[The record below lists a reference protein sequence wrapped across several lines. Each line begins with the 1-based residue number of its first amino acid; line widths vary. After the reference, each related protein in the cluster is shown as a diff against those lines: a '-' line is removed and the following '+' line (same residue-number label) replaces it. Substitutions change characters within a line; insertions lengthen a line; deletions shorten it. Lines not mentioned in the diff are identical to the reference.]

1 MLAWFGQR
9 MTAGSQQEEGG
20 TATSGSTP
28 SALTD
33 AEAATEAFPMLP
45 SWAPEVVQNFWRM
58 LESHPTLVF
67 VLIVALGFIA
77 ANLASTLIRRGLA
90 RLTAKTETELDDR
103 LVELLH
109 RPVFQTVFL
118 CGLALATRTLGLP
131 VGFTNNVVNILQS
144 IVVLAWLFAGFPICR
159 LALDFL
165 GALQNRFELVEE
177 RTIPLFEITMKLI
190 IFGGA
195 TYVFLQ
201 IWSIDATA
209 WLASAGV
216 VGIAVGFAAKDT
228 LANLFSGF
236 FIVAD
241 APYKLGDFV
250 VLTSGERGMIT
261 NVGIRSTRLLTRD
274 DIEITVPNAL
284 IANGKIINESGGPS
298 EAERI
303 RIKVGVAY
311 GSDVDQVCAV
321 LNKLAVEHDHI
332 RAAPTPRVRLRGFGA
347 SSLDFE
353 LLCWIDNPVLRGKL
367 SHELYM
373 EVYKTFGDLGIEI
386 PFTQADLHIKE
397 IPAAWMSG

>member
-1 MLAWFGQR
+1 MLAQFGNFMLASSQPEAAGGS
-9 MTAGSQQEEGG
+9 AGSQAAASGGSQE
-20 TATSGSTP
+20 ATQ
-28 SALTD
+28 
-33 AEAATEAFPMLP
+33 AFPLLP
-45 SWAPEVVQNFWRM
+45 SWTPEPIQAFWQM
-58 LESHPTLVF
+58 LESHPMMVF
-67 VLIVALGFIA
+67 FLIVLIGLV
-77 ANLASTLIRRGLA
+77 LAKLAQMIIHNGLA
-90 RLTAKTETELDDR
+90 RLTVKTATELDDR
-103 LVELLH
+103 LIELLH
-109 RPVFQTVFL
+109 RPVFQSVFL
-118 CGLALATRTLGLP
+118 CALALATRTLGLP
-131 VGFTNNVVNILQS
+131 VGFTDNVVNILQS
-144 IVVLAWLFAGFPICR
+144 IVVFTWLFAGFPICR

-165 GALQNRFELVEE
+165 GALRNRFQLVEE

-190 IFGGA
+190 LFGGA
-195 TYVFLQ
+195 TYLLLM
-201 IWSIDATA
+201 IWNIDATA

-228 LANLFSGF
+228 LANLFAGF

-250 VLTSGERGMIT
+250 VLTSGERGMVT

-284 IANGKIINESGGPS
+284 IANAKIINESGGPS

-311 GSDVDQVCAV
+311 GSDVDQVCQV
-321 LNKLAVEHDHI
+321 LKQLASSHQHI
-332 RAAPTPRVRLRGFGA
+332 YDEPAPRVRLRGFGA

-386 PFTQADLHIKE
+386 PFQQADLHIKE
-397 IPAAWMSG
+397 MPAWPTK